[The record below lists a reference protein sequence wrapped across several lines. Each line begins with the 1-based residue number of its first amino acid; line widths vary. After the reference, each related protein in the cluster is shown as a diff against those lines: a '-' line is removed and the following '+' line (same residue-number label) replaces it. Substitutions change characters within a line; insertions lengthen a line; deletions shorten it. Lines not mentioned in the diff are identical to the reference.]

1 MSKSANR
8 DMKLVSPM
16 MFYPTATLIV
26 NSVGKNKLRKTR
38 TDNSEP
44 AHNMC
49 FRRNSTTN
57 RVAIAPADHGNE
69 LDGPNPGKS
78 FEYEYAAAVLSGAI
92 FPSPSKDTKFYAGCR
107 AMQLTQPAL
116 TKAVKSWSKSSVAR

>member
-57 RVAIAPADHGNE
+57 RVAIAPAHHGNE
-69 LDGPNPGKS
+69 LERS
-78 FEYEYAAAVLSGAI
+78 ESRQI
-92 FPSPSKDTKFYAGCR
+92 FR
-107 AMQLTQPAL
+107 
-116 TKAVKSWSKSSVAR
+116 V